1 MPLACKQASDYFVGS
16 DTYVFVS
23 PTLLTRAAPN
33 QTNIT
38 ITTATPAVA
47 LNGTTL
53 TVTALTRPLKAGM
66 RLKFGNSVVQ
76 VDDDVNTGATTIPIL
91 PALSTIAIA
100 STATIQEWVRYD
112 SFASADLA
120 IDSESI
126 EIRNMGACTWRSQL
140 RTKRMATINLDGNVQ
155 AGATDLGR
163 AVLRQ
168 AMMSPADVRVAIA
181 ILEPDGSWFQAK
193 CQVKSLSR
201 TMAVDAAFTQAISL
215 EVDGDP
221 IYGSAT
227 DLVLA

>member
-1 MPLACKQASDYFVGS
+1 MPLACKQATDYFTGS
-16 DTYVFVS
+16 GTFVFVS

-38 ITTATPAVA
+38 ITTATPAVSIG
-47 LNGTTL
+47 GTTL

-66 RLKFGNSVVQ
+66 RLKFGSSVVQ
-76 VDDDVNTGATTIPIL
+76 VDDDVAISATVIPIL
-91 PALSTIAIA
+91 PALSAISIA

-112 SFASADLA
+112 SFATADLT
-120 IDSESI
+120 IDGESI
-126 EIRNMGACTWRSQL
+126 EIRNAGACSWRSQL
-140 RTKRMATINLDGNVQ
+140 KTKLMATISLDGNVQ
-155 AGATDLGR
+155 SGATDLGR

-168 AMMSPADVRVAIA
+168 AVMSTESRVAIA

-193 CQVKSLSR
+193 CQVKSLGR

-215 EVDGDP
+215 EVDGEP